1 VLALSAP
8 TAGQFLQSEF
18 TLARLD
24 VRDEGLDRAARFQM
38 ASAATAPS
46 QPVSSTPAPR
56 MASVATPAASPF
68 GEQAQPLVRK
78 AGLVIEERPVKVEK
92 PSLDFIPTPQ
102 ERKSTSLLDDRLI
115 QEIGAAA
122 RAEKSVAGSGN

>member
-1 VLALSAP
+1 
-8 TAGQFLQSEF
+8 
-18 TLARLD
+18 
-24 VRDEGLDRAARFQM
+24 
-38 ASAATAPS
+38 
-46 QPVSSTPAPR
+46 
-56 MASVATPAASPF
+56 
-68 GEQAQPLVRK
+68 
-78 AGLVIEERPVKVEK
+78 VKVEK